1 MKSNFKLTGEIRNP
15 LRKVLSCRMAVGLAF
30 VLIPLI
36 AGFLGCKNSVPSY
49 GTYPTPQ
56 SVLDWSTVANFNSDA
71 VTVNPDLFE
80 ASNPPTYKLKTAGGS
95 VTAVNDWSA
104 YIAISSNPPTVQNT
118 TVTLGGSSILTIPM
132 APWLDTPGPSG
143 SSSDYAFHVTG
154 ALLDPGDYSSFDS
167 VKLQAQ
173 MEGGG
178 FYDASFFNGVKYHLK
193 VGSDDTTLYRFFSV
207 PVYQTTSPVG
217 GGGCMG
223 GPRLCDDSFAADFSS
238 GTGGQWKQ
246 FSYKFTDLHQL
257 QPGVITNPP
266 TLSGVN
272 LQQIFFLEWDEGR
285 NNQPGIS
292 YFDFWVDDIE
302 FFK

>member
-1 MKSNFKLTGEIRNP
+1 MKSNFNRQKETRIP
-15 LRKVLSCRMAVGLAF
+15 VRKTLSVRIAIGFAIA
-30 VLIPLI
+30 LIPLI

-49 GTYPTPQ
+49 GTYPDPGST
-56 SVLDWSTVANFNSDA
+56 LDWSTVANFDSNSA
-71 VTVNPDLFE
+71 TVNPNLFE
-80 ASNPPTYKLKTAGGS
+80 SSNPPTYKLKTVGGA

-104 YIAISSNPPTVQNT
+104 YITISSNPPTVQNN
-118 TVTLGGSSILTIPM
+118 TVVLGGATTLTIPF
-132 APWLDTPGPSG
+132 APWLDSPGAAGTSH
-143 SSSDYAFHVTG
+143 AFHVTG
-154 ALLDPGDYSSFDS
+154 ALIDPGDYSSFDS

-178 FYDASFFNGVKYHLK
+178 FYDASFFTGVKYYLK
-193 VGSDDTTLYRFFSV
+193 VASDDSTLYRFFSI

-238 GTGGQWKQ
+238 GTGGQWKL
-246 FSYKFTDLHQL
+246 FSYKFSDLHQL

-285 NNQPGIS
+285 NNQPGVS